1 MYKMMLQP
9 DLIRLDCSV
18 SKHTELFQMVGK
30 ELEEKGYVTNQ
41 YLEALLEREQRFPT
55 GLKTRFL
62 NIALP
67 HTDPEVI
74 KEPFIFVVRND
85 KELNMLQMGDNSDT
99 PCQNFLFLGI
109 KDPKSQVGL
118 LAKLMEI
125 FSQEEFVQNFA
136 QIKDGSEM
144 YELLNQQLS

>member
-1 MYKMMLQP
+1 
-9 DLIRLDCSV
+9 
-18 SKHTELFQMVGK
+18 
-30 ELEEKGYVTNQ
+30 
-41 YLEALLEREQRFPT
+41 
-55 GLKTRFL
+55 
-62 NIALP
+62 
-67 HTDPEVI
+67 
-74 KEPFIFVVRND
+74 
-85 KELNMLQMGDNSDT
+85 
-99 PCQNFLFLGI
+99 I

>member
-1 MYKMMLQP
+1 
-9 DLIRLDCSV
+9 
-18 SKHTELFQMVGK
+18 
-30 ELEEKGYVTNQ
+30 
-41 YLEALLEREQRFPT
+41 
-55 GLKTRFL
+55 
-62 NIALP
+62 
-67 HTDPEVI
+67 
-74 KEPFIFVVRND
+74 
-85 KELNMLQMGDNSDT
+85 QMGDNSDT